1 MGEGLSS
8 GTLFHPPRDFFFIP
22 FPRTLLPRGHCC
34 ISLTQAISGE
44 GSESLLPHLGTG
56 WKNWYATADQQP
68 ALEVWGKQNFPGDI
82 KDTDRVSGNS

>member
-8 GTLFHPPRDFFFIP
+8 GTLFQPPRDFFLTP
-22 FPRTLLPRGHCC
+22 FPRTLLPRGHCR
-34 ISLTQAISGE
+34 ISLTQAISEE

-56 WKNWYATADQQP
+56 WKNRYATADQRS
-68 ALEVWGKQNFPGDI
+68 ALEVRGRQNFPGRI